1 VKICVNLVARITG
14 KLLDGRS
21 EQFWENGQSKKL
33 LGLLKSPYFI
43 QDTDDYEAISLVT
56 DIIQVGAW

>member
-1 VKICVNLVARITG
+1 MEGYNNFGKINSP
-14 KLLDGRS
+14 K
-21 EQFWENGQSKKL
+21 

-43 QDTDDYEAISLVT
+43 QDTDNYEVISLVT

>member
-1 VKICVNLVARITG
+1 M
-14 KLLDGRS
+14 
-21 EQFWENGQSKKL
+21 EGQNNFGSPK

-43 QDTDDYEAISLVT
+43 PDTDNYEVISLVT

>member
-1 VKICVNLVARITG
+1 MQGQKKFGKIDSP
-14 KLLDGRS
+14 K
-21 EQFWENGQSKKL
+21 